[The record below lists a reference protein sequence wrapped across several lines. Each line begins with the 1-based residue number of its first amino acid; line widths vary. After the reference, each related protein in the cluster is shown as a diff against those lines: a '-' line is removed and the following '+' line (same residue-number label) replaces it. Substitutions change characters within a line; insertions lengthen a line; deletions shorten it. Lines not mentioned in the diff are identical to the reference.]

1 MANMY
6 PGPHGAVCIDP
17 AYHAQYHDSHN
28 HNNHCNKCDCCKAK
42 EDMAAPTDEDVKYK
56 GLPRY
61 DHPHPHPCNHHCHN
75 HKTTILRDEDIG
87 TIVRV
92 ESRIIESLLIKLYSS
107 IEDRDKVIK
116 MELGM
121 RYTIKYIDVNGVNEC
136 TGVLYDFKAS
146 QHSTVYQPANA
157 DGYYIIMDC
166 SEVGKSD
173 IKRILISMIRDIVE
187 VKPADE
193 EPPIDDNTTEEGDN
207 TETDIGESSTD
218 NTKTD
223 EGNTTES
230 GEEVNGDEQITE
242 DNESTDESGDYN
254 TNGEVVEEPIDE
266 NKDTDAAN

>member
-17 AYHAQYHDSHN
+17 AYHAQYHNSQ
-28 HNNHCNKCDCCKAK
+28 CNIYCDNYCNCYSKPE
-42 EDMAAPTDEDVKYK
+42 EDTAAPKDEDVQYK

-75 HKTTILRDEDIG
+75 NKTTILRDEDIG

-107 IEDRDKVIK
+107 IEDRDKIIK

-121 RYTIKYIDVNGVNEC
+121 KYTIKYIDVNGVNEC

-187 VKPADE
+187 IKPADE
-193 EPPIDDNTTEEGDN
+193 EPPISDNTTEEENSNGTDVEESPTDNAETDEENN
-207 TETDIGESSTD
+207 TESEEDAKTTEDDESTEEPVDTNTD
-218 NTKTD
+218 N
-223 EGNTTES
+223 
-230 GEEVNGDEQITE
+230 EVIE
-242 DNESTDESGDYN
+242 D
-254 TNGEVVEEPIDE
+254 PIDE
-266 NKDTDAAN
+266 VL